1 MNLQKNQT
9 KMVIVP
15 MQDKTKKTTYI
26 VERPTEHVTFMFTIG
41 YMMDFVW
48 PLIIVN
54 RKTMDDDLLP
64 FGFHSGLL
72 GKIISSETGYA
83 TSDVFEVYV
92 KDILIL
98 HVCKL
103 RRAENLPDAKA
114 GILVDG
120 HYSHKNPKTLAAL
133 KENNIETYLLPPHL
147 SHLTQPLDQ
156 SFFSNWKKE
165 YKRRKPTT
173 TLKSLSSR
181 IIHATNCLQ
190 RVSTFSSIIGSFGQA
205 GIKIKMM
212 NEDLELNVDC
222 SIINTKDRMP
232 TKETAKTKLTPK
244 RKTTKLQYCLSEKEF
259 HQETKIGRGSKTTKI
274 QHLQQEG

>member
-1 MNLQKNQT
+1 
-9 KMVIVP
+9 
-15 MQDKTKKTTYI
+15 
-26 VERPTEHVTFMFTIG
+26 
-41 YMMDFVW
+41 
-48 PLIIVN
+48 
-54 RKTMDDDLLP
+54 MDDDLLP
-64 FGFHSGLL
+64 FGFPSGLL

-92 KDILIL
+92 KDILIP

-103 RRAENLPDAKA
+103 RRAEKLPDAKA
-114 GILVDG
+114 GILLDG
-120 HYSHKNPKTLAAL
+120 HYSHENPKALATL
-133 KENNIETYLLPPHL
+133 KENNIETYLLPPHS

-156 SFFSNWKKE
+156 SFFANWKKE
-165 YKRRKPTT
+165 YKRRKLTT
-173 TLKSLSSR
+173 TLKPLSSR

-190 RVSTFSSIIGSFGQA
+190 RVSTFSSIICSFCQA

-232 TKETAKTKLTPK
+232 TKETTETKLTPK
-244 RKTTKLQYCLSEKEF
+244 RKTTKLQYCLSEKES

-274 QHLQQEG
+274 QHLQQES